1 MTKLLK
7 YFLFFITPLLLVA
20 MCLFLIPYNRKFA
33 YLNKNNEDCNTT
45 WIYYRLFE
53 NNSPIQTAFI
63 GTSHTGCGI
72 NDKLIQSI
80 LNTNIVN
87 LAYCGGG
94 RNIDYPIIKDLI
106 ETKKPKTVIIEIKN
120 QNDLVHKDYALMANS
135 FDLFFPPQ
143 IPANYLTNIY
153 DGFKTRLNQFR
164 NNNFYGPVFENN
176 TTDTIGN
183 VLLNND
189 NQYIYPHKKYR
200 KVIFTKNKLGDNSF
214 FEVFKDSM
222 TEQKANEY
230 LSAKQEIR
238 FNDINTLK
246 QIVDFLNKNNVQV
259 RFIYIP
265 SFGNYFKTSLQNSA
279 YAKLAPIIY
288 PPENLFN
295 NRAFWIDHEHL
306 NANGA
311 NQLSKWLAHD
321 GLH

>member
-7 YFLFFITPLLLVA
+7 YFILFIIPILVSGICLFFI
-20 MCLFLIPYNRKFA
+20 PYSRKFA

-53 NNSPIQTAFI
+53 NSNPIHTAFI

-80 LNTNIVN
+80 LNTQTAN

-106 ETKKPKTVIIEIKN
+106 ETKKPRTVIIELKN
-120 QNDLVHKDYALMANS
+120 QNDLVHKDYALMASS

-143 IPANYLTNIY
+143 IPNNYLNNIY
-153 DGFKTRLNQFR
+153 DGFKTRLNLFK
-164 NNNFYGPVFENN
+164 NNYFYGPVFENN
-176 TTDTIGN
+176 TTDTFGN
-183 VLLNND
+183 ILLNND

-222 TEQKANEY
+222 TEQKANDY
-230 LSAKQEIR
+230 TQTKQEIR
-238 FNDINTLK
+238 FEDINTIK
-246 QIVDFLNKNNVQV
+246 QIVDLLNKNKVQV

-265 SFGNYFKTSLQNSA
+265 SFGNYFKTNMQNSA
-279 YAKLAPIIY
+279 YAKLAPIIF
-288 PPENLFN
+288 PPAHLFY
-295 NRAFWIDHEHL
+295 NRALWIDHEHL

-311 NQLSKWLAHD
+311 KQLSSWLAYY
-321 GLH
+321 GLN